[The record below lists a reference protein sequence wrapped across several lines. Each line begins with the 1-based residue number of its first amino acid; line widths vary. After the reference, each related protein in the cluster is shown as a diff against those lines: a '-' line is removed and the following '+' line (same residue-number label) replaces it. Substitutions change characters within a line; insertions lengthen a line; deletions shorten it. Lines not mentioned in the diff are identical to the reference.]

1 VYYFFEYLPPELLGG
16 LAIVIPL
23 LQLVAAIHALRSG
36 RHYYWLWIILI
47 FPPLGAIAYFF
58 VEMYPDWRRGSFS
71 NPFTDLLDWWYPQR
85 EYQRLQEAL
94 DLSPTVTNRKNLAEY
109 HTRHGEYAESIQL
122 LEDCLRGPFKDDPG
136 LHLDLARAHFQ
147 AGQYEDARILLEKM
161 QKLAPGYEPF
171 KRDFLLGRVCEEQGQ
186 KPAAAAL
193 YEKASVSYPGEE
205 ARVRLALLLEELGDI
220 PKARGIYTDV
230 VRRLRKAP
238 RHYRRE
244 QQEWWTLAQERGRAL
259 GVRV

>member
-1 VYYFFEYLPPELLGG
+1 MYYFYEYLPPEVLGI

-23 LQLVAAIHALRSG
+23 LQLLTALHVLRRG
-36 RHYYWLWIILI
+36 RHYYWLWIILF
-47 FPPLGAIAYFF
+47 FPPVGAIVYFF
-58 VEMYPDWRRGSFS
+58 VEIYPDWRCGSFS
-71 NPFTDLLDWWYPQR
+71 HPLAALLDWWNPQR

-109 HTRHGEYAESIQL
+109 HLDRGEYAESIQL

-136 LHLDLARAHFQ
+136 LHLDLARVHFH
-147 AGQYEDARILLEKM
+147 AGQYEDARILLEKI
-161 QKLAPGYEPF
+161 QKMAPSCEPC
-171 KRDFLLGRVCEEQGQ
+171 KRDFWLGRVCEEQGR
-186 KPAAAAL
+186 KPQAAAL

-205 ARVRLALLLEELGDI
+205 ARVRLALLLEEQGDI
-220 PKARGIYTDV
+220 PKARSIYTDV

-244 QQEWWTLAQERGRAL
+244 QQPWWTLAQERARDL